1 MGWLVLW
8 AGKFH
13 RLMSGR
19 IVPTSLEKE
28 WRFPG
33 IGPRPTFWPC
43 MISPG
48 TVRAPVGVSFSLW

>member
-8 AGKFH
+8 AGKIH

-19 IVPTSLEKE
+19 IVPTTLEKE

-33 IGPRPTFWPC
+33 TGPPPTFWPF
-43 MISPG
+43 MISLG
-48 TVRAPVGVSFSLW
+48 TVRARCGCVI